1 VKKSR
6 REFFKESGSYLAAAT
21 VLANLPP
28 KATAATRRPNFLFFY
43 PDQHRHDWLA
53 ANPEIPVPTPNLARL
68 AASGVNFTRAF
79 TPSPVCAPARACLAT
94 GREYDRCR
102 VASNRYD
109 LPLDSPTY
117 YRSLRDSGYQVLG
130 CGKLDLHK
138 ASKGWGL
145 DGKRSI
151 REWGFSDAID
161 NCGKGD
167 GMVSYLIEEP
177 IGPKDPYYAFLDA
190 QRPPLGRAC
199 ADDLAFRYTDR
210 EHRLWGY
217 TGTSP
222 LDDEHYC
229 DNWLARNGLALL
241 DAVPRNEPWHLV
253 VNFVGPHPPMDI
265 TTRMDRLYRGP
276 ERVIDGFPQPHDYEG
291 PFDERLNLR
300 IRQNYAAMIEN
311 IDRWLG
317 IYLDKLAER
326 GELDNTII
334 VYSSDHGE
342 MLGDHGRWGKSIPF
356 QPSVGV
362 PLLMAGPGIR
372 QGLSSDALVSVMDLT
387 ATFLDYGGLSIP
399 ADMDSRSLRPLLE
412 GATQEH
418 RDHVL
423 SGLGD
428 WRLVFDGRYKLV
440 EGFGGE
446 SLLYDLEEDP
456 FEDVNVAASFPA
468 VVRRLGDALPERA
481 YEEAPADSSSRAR
494 ILRELSP
501 PKRE

>member
-1 VKKSR
+1 VSR
-6 REFFKESGSYLAAAT
+6 SGVRRCDGARWSAADSRGGDAPAQLP
-21 VLANLPP
+21 VLLPGP
-28 KATAATRRPNFLFFY
+28 APPR
-43 PDQHRHDWLA
+43 
-53 ANPEIPVPTPNLARL
+53 LARRQP
-68 AASGVNFTRAF
+68 SG
-79 TPSPVCAPARACLAT
+79 PGSDPQPVEAGGARGELHPCFHSVAGLAT

-102 VASNRYD
+102 VPSNRFD

-138 ASKGWGL
+138 SSRGWGL

-167 GMVSYLIEEP
+167 GMASYLMEPP
-177 IGPKDPYYAFLDA
+177 IGPKDPYYAYLDA
-190 QRPPLGRAC
+190 QQPPLGRTL

-217 TGTSP
+217 TGPSP

-229 DNWLARNGLALL
+229 DNWLARNGLDLL
-241 DAVPRNEPWHLV
+241 DAVPRGEPWHLV
-253 VNFVGPHPPMDI
+253 VNFVGPHPPMGI
-265 TTRMDRLYRGP
+265 TQRMERLYRGP
-276 ERVIDGFPQPHDYEG
+276 DRVIDGFPQPHAYDG

-317 IYLDKLAER
+317 IYLERLEQR
-326 GELDNTII
+326 GELDNTVI

-342 MLGDHGRWGKSIPF
+342 MLGDHSLWGKVVPY

-362 PLLMAGPGIR
+362 PLIMAGPGIR
-372 QGLSSDALVSVMDLT
+372 QGLTSDALVSVMDLA
-387 ATFLDYGGLSIP
+387 ATFLDYGDLQIP
-399 ADMDSRSLRPLLE
+399 QDMDSRSLRPLLE
-412 GATQEH
+412 GATDDH
-418 RDHVL
+418 REYVL

-428 WRLVFDGRYKLV
+428 WRLVFDGRYKYI
-440 EGFGGE
+440 EGFGDE
-446 SLLYDLEEDP
+446 PLLVDLVEDP
-456 FEDVNVAASFPA
+456 FEDVNLAAGSPA
-468 VVRRLGDALPERA
+468 VVRRLREALPQRA
-481 YEEAPADSSSRAR
+481 YGG
-494 ILRELSP
+494 
-501 PKRE
+501 